1 MYTHPIP
8 GIKYSALFHEGTRWY
23 VCEVEAHAVVI
34 LIGVAQTLTGR
45 LVSISRKYVRMVLQP
60 VKGAV
65 HSTAFKLSGGKEGGG
80 GGRGGDE
87 GMYNMYGHTS
97 LVFEFWFEFKLPEMT
112 CCGRCWLKPFTIL
125 ISCLQRL
132 Q

>member
-8 GIKYSALFHEGTRWY
+8 GIKYSSLLHEDTGWY

-34 LIGVAQTLTGR
+34 LTDSAQALAGR
-45 LVSISRKYVRMVLQP
+45 LVTISKCVRMVLQP

-65 HSTAFKLSGGKEGGG
+65 HSTAFKLRGGEGRGG
-80 GGRGGDE
+80 EGRGGDE
-87 GMYNMYGHTS
+87 GMYGHTS

-112 CCGRCWLKPFTIL
+112 
-125 ISCLQRL
+125 
-132 Q
+132 